1 MYIRISQ
8 AGNRGTRSREEGE
21 RVRVAQLE
29 RSIVFLK
36 QQHVETLQQLHSETE
51 RLKRENRGQ
60 LSGPARSLGQGS
72 SYRES

>member
-1 MYIRISQ
+1 M
-8 AGNRGTRSREEGE
+8 
-21 RVRVAQLE
+21 RVAQLE

-60 LSGPARSLGQGS
+60 LSGPARGLGQGS